1 MAQTKPRPGLMPVPT
16 GTSTDCGPHAG
27 HCAELL
33 PRVYFQSTSMW
44 QVIYPILQTRPGERK
59 PPSPGN
65 SHFWPFHCT
74 SQTQRSH
81 TNLLTPQPSPKMN
94 FFFNGARNRTS
105 LNPTGNHTDS
115 RAAST
120 EWLADPTQLLRRAP
134 SLGEAVKGFPISKL
148 GQVRGGR
155 ACLGDPGRGQLAGR
169 LALFIPPPT
178 PRSRLLEWL
187 TPVEAAQPSCSA
199 ACWVYPHEALPI
211 YGCKLQP

>member
-1 MAQTKPRPGLMPVPT
+1 MAGYLPHFADEAWRKEATQPWEFTFLALPLHVTNPEKPHQFADSPT
-16 GTSTDCGPHAG
+16 
-27 HCAELL
+27 
-33 PRVYFQSTSMW
+33 
-44 QVIYPILQTRPGERK
+44 
-59 PPSPGN
+59 
-65 SHFWPFHCT
+65 
-74 SQTQRSH
+74 
-81 TNLLTPQPSPKMN
+81 QPEDE

-120 EWLADPTQLLRRAP
+120 DWLADPTQLLRRAP

-169 LALFIPPPT
+169 LAFFMPPPP

-187 TPVEAAQPSCSA
+187 TPAEAAQPSCSA